1 MPQVNEKST
10 GSAYWRSLEEY
21 SADPKVSELLKE
33 EFAGYDPDDVLSVS
47 RRRFVQLM
55 AASMSL
61 AGLTLAGCRRWPEEE
76 LAPFAS
82 RPEGRVP
89 GVPTHYASIIE
100 RGGVANGVLI
110 SSFDGRP
117 IKVEG
122 NPLHPGSMGAADA
135 YTQASVLQM
144 YDPYRLRQITKGKDD
159 GDGSKPSWADY
170 MAYAAEQGNSLRD
183 DPGSYAV
190 LSQPSSSPSLA
201 RMKKGLLAAYPGVKW
216 YEYEPLN
223 RDNEIKGAT
232 RAFGKPVRAQYHL
245 DKAEV
250 IICFDSDLLG
260 NHPNQ
265 VRNAHDWAKGRKSA
279 DEGRMSRLYAA
290 ESTMSITGSVAD
302 HRLPTRSAKI
312 GALVQAVAQKLS
324 LMTGSASLNGD
335 SAFVEALVKDLNN
348 HKGKSLVVA
357 GANQPAEVHALCW
370 AINDALGNVGKTVD
384 VTEEPEVLGGSGGG
398 CFRDIAE
405 LSNEIES
412 GRVKHV
418 LILGG
423 NPAYDA
429 PVDLDLAGKLAKL
442 ESAIHLTEYRN
453 ETSRLCD
460 WQLPMANYLECWG
473 DGRAWDGTLSVQ
485 QPLIL
490 PIARK
495 GAESKSPI
503 ELIAMMLGEKASD
516 GYTIVRQTMVEHL
529 PNTSFEK
536 AWRKTLN
543 EGLVAGSA
551 FKPLSDKPKP
561 AGQLDAPP
569 LAEVKDFELTFQA
582 DPGVYDGRFADNGWL
597 QELPGPLTKMTWDN
611 AALMNIADAKKL
623 GVGQGDLISI
633 TLGDKTLEIAA
644 YLMPGQAAG
653 SIALPLGYGRTAA
666 GPVGV
671 NVGFNTYTL
680 RTSKRPGIAREA
692 KVATTGKRYEL
703 ALTQNHYMIDDKK
716 TLGFLTNPGP
726 GFIRDRVG
734 DKGESG
740 LIIREASFDEYKKN
754 PHFVNKNKHGDYEL
768 QLWDPPYKT
777 PAKHP
782 GGPEAFNHP
791 HAWGMT
797 IDMNACIGCNACVV
811 ACQAENNIPIV
822 GKEQVGMSREMHWL
836 RIDRYFKTTKDDTD
850 AQRPEVVHQPMMCQ
864 QCENAPC
871 EQVCPVAAT
880 VHDAEGLNVM
890 VYNRCIGTRYCSNNC
905 PYKVRRFNYFDF
917 HSKNP
922 RGTGIPGIQALPW
935 MPIDPLKAIPD
946 QQQEYSIDKIKRMV
960 FNPDV
965 TVRMRGVMEKCSYC
979 VQRIKRQ
986 TIDAKNRWSRGE
998 RDKET
1003 VDDGAIATACQ
1014 QSCPTQAIVFGD
1026 LNDAKSNVTKSQKN
1040 PRAYGVLEVLNT
1052 RPRSKYLAK
1061 LRNPSAALTSKPTGD
1076 SHDNHSPAPTEHEG
1090 AHT

>member
-33 EFAGYDPDDVLSVS
+33 EFADYDPDDVLSVS

-61 AGLTLAGCRRWPEEE
+61 AGLTLAGCRRWPEEK

-82 RPEGRVP
+82 RPEGHVP
-89 GVPTHYASIIE
+89 GVPTHYASMIE
-100 RGGVANGVLI
+100 RGGVANGVLV

-144 YDPYRLRQITKGKDD
+144 YDPYRLRQITRGKDD
-159 GDGSKPSWADY
+159 GDGSHPSWNDFKAISDKLI
-170 MAYAAEQGNSLRD
+170 AKIKAE
-183 DPGSYAV
+183 PGSFAV
-190 LSQPSSSPSLA
+190 LSEASSSPSLA
-201 RMKKGLLAAYPGVKW
+201 RMKVGLTSAFAGVNW
-216 YEYEPLN
+216 YEYEPIN
-223 RDNEIKGAT
+223 QDNETQGAIN
-232 RAFGKPVRAQYHL
+232 AFGKPVRAQYHL

-250 IICFDSDLLG
+250 IVCFDSDLLG
-260 NHPNQ
+260 AHPNQ
-265 VRNAHDWAKGRKSA
+265 VRHAHDWAKGRKSA
-279 DEGRMSRLYAA
+279 DEGRMSRLYAT

-302 HRLPTRSAKI
+302 HRLPTRSAKV

-324 LMTGSASLNGD
+324 LMNGSASLNCA
-335 SAFVEALVKDLNN
+335 STFVEALFKELNC

-357 GANQPAEVHALCW
+357 GPILPAAVHALCW
-370 AINDALGNVGKTVD
+370 AINDALGNIGKTVD
-384 VTEEPEVLGGSGGG
+384 VTDIPGAENSNGVGNFE
-398 CFRDIAE
+398 DIAK
-405 LSNEIES
+405 LNGEIAA
-412 GRVKHV
+412 GRVKHLLV
-418 LILGG
+418 LGG

-429 PVDLDLAGKLAKL
+429 PCDLTFADQLGKL
-442 ESAIHLTEYRN
+442 ETAIHLTEYRN
-453 ETSRLCD
+453 ETSRLCG
-460 WQLPMANYLECWG
+460 WQLPKANYLECWG

-490 PIARK
+490 PIARR
-495 GAESKSPI
+495 GAESKSPV
-503 ELIAMMLGEKASD
+503 ELIATMLGEKATD
-516 GYTIVRQTMVEHL
+516 GYTIVRQTLAQVL
-529 PNTSFEK
+529 PTANFEN

-551 FKPLSDKPKP
+551 LKPLNARPKP
-561 AGQLDAPP
+561 AGQLAAPT
-569 LAEVKDFELTFQA
+569 LAEVKDFELTFHV

-611 AALMNIADAKKL
+611 AALMNIADAKRL
-623 GVGQGDLISI
+623 GIKQGDIVSI
-633 TLGDKTLEIAA
+633 TVDGRTLEIAA

-653 SIALPLGYGRTAA
+653 SIALALGYGRTVA
-666 GPVGV
+666 GPVGI
-671 NVGFNTYTL
+671 NVGFNTYSI
-680 RTSKRPGIAREA
+680 RTSQRPGIAREA
-692 KVATTGKRYEL
+692 TVATTGKRYEL
-703 ALTQNHYMIDDKK
+703 ALTQNHHLID
-716 TLGFLTNPGP
+716 GIGESLT
-726 GFIRDRVG
+726 RQRVG
-734 DKGESG
+734 TKSESG
-740 LIIREASFDEYKKN
+740 LIIKEASFDAYQKN
-754 PHFVNKNKHGDYEL
+754 PHFVKKNKHGDYEL
-768 QLWDPPYKT
+768 QLWDAPYKT
-777 PAKHP
+777 EKKHP
-782 GGPEAFNHP
+782 DGPEAFNHP

-811 ACQAENNIPIV
+811 ACQAENNIPVV
-822 GKEQVGMSREMHWL
+822 GKEQVLMSREMHWL
-836 RIDRYFKTTKDDTD
+836 RIDRYFKTTKDDKD

-935 MPIDPLKAIPD
+935 MPKDPLKAFPD
-946 QQQEYSIDKIKRMV
+946 QQQENSIDKIKRMV

-986 TIDAKNRWSRGE
+986 TIDTKNRWSRGE
-998 RDKET
+998 RSKET
-1003 VDDGAIATACQ
+1003 VDDGAIVTACQ

-1026 LNDAKSNVTKSQKN
+1026 LNDAESNVTKSQKN
-1040 PRAYGVLEVLNT
+1040 PRAYSVLEVLNT

-1061 LRNPSAALTSKPTGD
+1061 LRNPAPGTISPGTS
-1076 SHDNHSPAPTEHEG
+1076 SPAKPSTEHEG

>member
-10 GSAYWRSLEEY
+10 GSVYWRSLEEY

-61 AGLTLAGCRRWPEEE
+61 AGLTLAGCRRWPEEK

-82 RPEGRVP
+82 RPAGHTP
-89 GVPTHYASIIE
+89 GVPTHYASMIE
-100 RGGVANGVLI
+100 RGGIANGVLV

-122 NPLHPGSMGAADA
+122 NPLHPGSLGAADA

-144 YDPYRLRQITKGKDD
+144 YDPYRLREITKGKDD
-159 GDGSKPSWADY
+159 GDGSHPSWNDFMAVAD
-170 MAYAAEQGNSLRD
+170 EQGKAMRAE
-183 DPGSYAV
+183 PGSYAI

-201 RMKKGLLAAYPGVKW
+201 RMKSGLLAAFPGVKW
-216 YEYEPLN
+216 YEYEPIN
-223 RDNEIKGAT
+223 RDNEIQGAIN
-232 RAFGKPVRAQYHL
+232 AFGKPVRAQYHL

-250 IICFDSDLLG
+250 IVCFDSDLLG
-260 NHPNQ
+260 SHPNQ
-265 VRNAHDWAKGRKSA
+265 VRHARDWAKGRKSA

-302 HRLPTRSAKI
+302 HRLPTRSEKV

-324 LMTGSASLNGD
+324 LMNGNASLNGA
-335 SAFVEALVKDLNN
+335 SAFVETLVKDLNG

-357 GANQPAEVHALCW
+357 GAYQPAEVHALCW
-370 AINDALGNVGKTVD
+370 AINDALGNIGKTVD
-384 VTEEPEVLGGSGGG
+384 VTDEPEVVGGSGGG

-405 LSNEIES
+405 LSSEIEA

-429 PVDLDLAGKLAKL
+429 PVDVDFAGKLAKL
-442 ESAIHLTEYRN
+442 DSAIHLTEYRN
-453 ETSRLCD
+453 ETSRLCE
-460 WQLPMANYLECWG
+460 WQLPMAHYLECWG
-473 DGRAWDGTLSVQ
+473 DGRAWDGTLSIQ

-503 ELIAMMLGEKASD
+503 ELIAMMLGEKATD
-516 GYTIVRQTMVEHL
+516 GYTIVRQTFGQLL
-529 PNTSFEK
+529 PTASFEK
-536 AWRKTLN
+536 SWRKALN
-543 EGLVAGSA
+543 EGLVEGSA
-551 FKPLSDKPKP
+551 FKPSNARPKP
-561 AGQLDAPP
+561 AGQLDAPR
-569 LAEVKDFELTFQA
+569 LAEEKDFELTFHA
-582 DPGVYDGRFADNGWL
+582 DPGVYDGRYADNGWL

-623 GVGQGDLISI
+623 GVKQGDLVTI
-633 TLGDKTLEIAA
+633 TVDGKTLEIVA
-644 YLMPGQAAG
+644 YLLPGQAAG
-653 SIALPLGYGRTAA
+653 SIALALGYGRTAA
-666 GPVGV
+666 GPVGTD
-671 NVGFNTYTL
+671 VGFNTYSI
-680 RTSKRPGIAREA
+680 RTSQRPGIAREA
-692 KVATTGKRYEL
+692 TVAATGKKYEL
-703 ALTQNHYMIDDKK
+703 ALTQNHYLID
-716 TLGFLTNPGP
+716 GIGESLT
-726 GFIRDRVG
+726 RTRVG
-734 DKGESG
+734 DKSESG
-740 LIIREASFDEYKKN
+740 LIIKEASFDEYQKN
-754 PHFVNKNKHGDYEL
+754 PDFVHKGAHGDFRL

-777 PAKHP
+777 EQKHP
-782 GGPEAFNHP
+782 DAPEAFNHP

-811 ACQAENNIPIV
+811 ACQAENNIPVV

-836 RIDRYFKTTKDDTD
+836 RIDRYFKTTEDDTD

-917 HSKNP
+917 HSRNP
-922 RGTGIPGIQALPW
+922 RGTGINGIQAKPW
-935 MPIDPLKAIPD
+935 IPSDPLKAFPD

-965 TVRMRGVMEKCSYC
+965 TMRMRGVMEKCSFC
-979 VQRIKRQ
+979 IQRIKRQ

-998 RDKET
+998 REKET
-1003 VDDGAIATACQ
+1003 VDDGSIVTACQ

-1026 LNDAKSNVTKSQKN
+1026 LNDAKSHVTESQKN
-1040 PRAYGVLEVLNT
+1040 PRSYSVLEVLNT
-1052 RPRSKYLAK
+1052 RPRTKYLAK
-1061 LRNPSAALTSKPTGD
+1061 LRNPNTALAGKPNGG
-1076 SHDNHSPAPTEHEG
+1076 SHNNETHSPSPAAHEG